1 MNKKLNPKDVEL
13 FLLDNLDFFESRES
27 LVAEMKFKHSSSS
40 ASSILER
47 QIIKLR
53 EEHKN
58 LINLISSF
66 VETASINEDLFNKSK
81 NLTLKILESSSKKAI
96 VKVVENTFKKDFK
109 VDKPLLKFYKNEKI
123 DALEKVTNLSFHKGA
138 IHCGSFSSE
147 KMSELFKDKKVESM
161 VVSVIVIDSEIGL
174 LMLGSYDRTKY
185 LGDEDTTFI
194 EYIRD
199 VLEKKIIKIIYE
211 EYFTYS

>member
-27 LVAEMKFKHSSSS
+27 RVAEMKFKHSSSS

-147 KMSELFKDKKVESM
+147 KMSELFKDNKVESM

-199 VLEKKIIKIIYE
+199 VLEKKLSK
-211 EYFTYS
+211 

>member
-27 LVAEMKFKHSSSS
+27 LVAEMRFKHSSSS

-81 NLTLKILESSSKKAI
+81 NLTLEILESSSKKAI

-109 VDKPLLKFYKNEKI
+109 VDKPLLKFYKNGKI

-199 VLEKKIIKIIYE
+199 VLEKKLSK
-211 EYFTYS
+211 

>member
-81 NLTLKILESSSKKAI
+81 NLTLKILESSSKKEI

-109 VDKPLLKFYKNEKI
+109 VDKPLLKFYKNEEI

-199 VLEKKIIKIIYE
+199 VLEKKLSK
-211 EYFTYS
+211 

>member
-53 EEHKN
+53 GEHKN

-81 NLTLKILESSSKKAI
+81 NLTLKILESSSKKEI

-199 VLEKKIIKIIYE
+199 VLEKKLSK
-211 EYFTYS
+211 